1 MIFAGLRIGDLC
13 SLRIYAQAMGLTD
26 DPRADWQPGS
36 GREGQ

>member
-13 SLRIYAQAMGLTD
+13 SLRIYAQAMRLTD
-26 DPRADWQPGS
+26 DERADWQPGS